1 MLNNRVKEKPEKE
14 QSTWGS
20 KLVVQGLANGSGLS

>member
-14 QSTWGS
+14 QSTQGS
-20 KLVVQGLANGSGLS
+20 KLAMQDLANGSGLS

>member
-14 QSTWGS
+14 QSTQGIKLAMQDLTKGS
-20 KLVVQGLANGSGLS
+20 SLS